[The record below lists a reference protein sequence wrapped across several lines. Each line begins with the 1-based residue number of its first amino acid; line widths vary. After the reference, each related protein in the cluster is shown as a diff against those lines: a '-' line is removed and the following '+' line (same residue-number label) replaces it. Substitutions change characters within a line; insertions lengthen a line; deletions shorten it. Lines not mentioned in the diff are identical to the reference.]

1 MQRRGDG
8 VGDLLALFDI
18 DAAAHIDAAEDVRQ
32 LRQWRVIPDVMPEI
46 SARPRGSAMTPK
58 PAATA
63 APSPSR
69 LEPMKASSHSRPAW
83 LSAAMALRVNRHS
96 SP

>member
-1 MQRRGDG
+1 
-8 VGDLLALFDI
+8 
-18 DAAAHIDAAEDVRQ
+18 
-32 LRQWRVIPDVMPEI
+32 MPQKMSGSFGSGASSQI
-46 SARPRGSAMTPK
+46 ATPGMSARLRGSAMTPK

-69 LEPMKASSHSRPAW
+69 LEPTKISSQSRPAW
-83 LSAAMALRVNRHS
+83 LSAIMALRVNRHS

>member
-1 MQRRGDG
+1 
-8 VGDLLALFDI
+8 
-18 DAAAHIDAAEDVRQ
+18 
-32 LRQWRVIPDVMPEI
+32 MPQKMSGSFGSGAFSQIEMPGM
-46 SARPRGSAMTPK
+46 SARLRGTAITPK

-69 LEPMKASSHSRPAW
+69 LDPTNVSSLSRPAW
-83 LSAAMALRVNRHS
+83 LNATMALRVNRHS